1 MFGSV
6 KKNIMIEKSNKKNLM
21 LQNKAKKMIPGLT
34 QLLSKRPDMFSVDV
48 WPGYFSKAK
57 GAKVWDL
64 DGNEYLDMSISGIG
78 ANILGY
84 AVDEVDNDVISN
96 IKNGVSSSL
105 NCPEDVALAEKLL
118 ELHTWADE
126 VRYARCG
133 GEAMT
138 VAVRIA
144 RAATGKDKIAF
155 SGYHGWHDWYLSANV
170 TDDSNLNDHLIAGLS
185 PKGVPKAL
193 AGTAIPFS
201 FNDIDAL
208 EALVLKHGS
217 ELAAIIMEP
226 MRNFRAPEEYWRKVE
241 EISKRLS
248 IPLIIDEI
256 SMGFRINCGGS
267 HLSLGINPDMAVFS
281 KALANG
287 YAMAA
292 IVGKSKWMDA
302 AQVSFISSTMWT
314 ERVGPT
320 AALATIN
327 YYHENQV
334 HEHLAMIGRQ
344 IKQGWQDLANK
355 HNLKIHVSGID
366 ALCHFG
372 LEYDNF
378 LTLKSYFI
386 EKMLEQNILA
396 TNMFYCMYAHK
407 NEHVK
412 QYLTAVDNA
421 FSELAYAIKNP
432 AVMDHV
438 IPSTSGFKRLN

>member
-1 MFGSV
+1 MFEERSS
-6 KKNIMIEKSNKKNLM
+6 KSISMQKKAKNI
-21 LQNKAKKMIPGLT
+21 IPGLT
-34 QLLSKRPDMFSVDV
+34 QLLSKRPDMFSTDV

-57 GAKVWDL
+57 GAKIWDL

-84 AVDEVDNDVISN
+84 AVDEVDNDVINN
-96 IKNGVSSSL
+96 IRNGVSSSL
-105 NCPEDVALAEKLL
+105 NCPEDVALAEKML
-118 ELHTWADE
+118 ELHSWADD

-170 TDDSNLNDHLIAGLS
+170 TDDSNLNDHLIPGLS
-185 PKGVPKAL
+185 PKGVPRAL
-193 AGTAIPFS
+193 AGTSIPFP

-208 EALVLKHGS
+208 EALVLKHGN

-226 MRNFRAPEEYWRKVE
+226 MRNFRAPQEYWQKVE
-241 EISKRLS
+241 EISKRLN

-267 HLSLGINPDMAVFS
+267 HLALGINPDIAVFS
-281 KALANG
+281 KAIANG

-292 IVGKSKWMDA
+292 IIGKSKWMDA

-314 ERVGPT
+314 ERIGPT

-327 YYHENQV
+327 YYQKNHV
-334 HEHLAMIGRQ
+334 HEHLALIGHQ
-344 IKQGWQDLANK
+344 IKQGWQQLADK
-355 HNLKIHVSGID
+355 HNLNIHISGLD

-386 EKMLEQNILA
+386 EKMLEQGILA

-412 QYLTAVDNA
+412 QYLAAVDVA
-421 FSELAYAIKNP
+421 FSTLAQAIENP
-432 AVMDHV
+432 AMMEHV

>member
-1 MFGSV
+1 MTS
-6 KKNIMIEKSNKKNLM
+6 KKHSKSIS
-21 LQNKAKKMIPGLT
+21 LQHQAKSIIPGLT
-34 QLLSKRPDMFSVDV
+34 QLLSKRPDMFSTDV

-64 DGNEYLDMSISGIG
+64 DGKEYLDMSISGIG

-84 AVDEVDNDVISN
+84 AVDEVDNEVIAN
-96 IKNGVSSSL
+96 IRNGVSSSL
-105 NCPEDVALAEKLL
+105 NCPEDVALADKLL
-118 ELHTWADE
+118 ELHSWAEE
-126 VRYARCG
+126 VRYTRCG
-133 GEAMT
+133 GEAMA
-138 VAVRIA
+138 VAIRIA

-170 TDDSNLNDHLIAGLS
+170 TSDSNLNDHLIPGLS
-185 PKGVPKAL
+185 PNGVPKAL
-193 AGTAIPFS
+193 AGTALPFA

-208 EALVLKHGS
+208 EELVQKHGS
-217 ELAAIIMEP
+217 ELGAIVMEP
-226 MRNFRAPEEYWRKVE
+226 MRNFRASSEYWQQVE
-241 EISKRLS
+241 AIAKRLN

-267 HLSLGINPDMAVFS
+267 HLALGINPDIAVFS

-287 YAMAA
+287 FAMAA
-292 IVGKSKWMDA
+292 IIGKSKWMDA

-327 YYHENQV
+327 YYQNNKV
-334 HEHLAMIGRQ
+334 HEHLAYIGKQ
-344 IKQGWQDLANK
+344 IKQGWQQLADK
-355 HNLKIHVSGID
+355 HGLKIHISGID
-366 ALCHFG
+366 ALCHFN

-378 LTLKSYFI
+378 LTLKSFFI
-386 EKMLEQNILA
+386 EQMLKQGVLA

-407 NEHVK
+407 DEHVA
-412 QYLTAVDNA
+412 QYLSAVDNA
-421 FSELAYAIKNP
+421 FASLANALEQPN
-432 AVMDHV
+432 VMAHI

>member
-1 MFGSV
+1 M
-6 KKNIMIEKSNKKNLM
+6 NKSQLKVLE
-21 LQNKAKKMIPGLT
+21 AKKIIPGLS
-34 QLLSKRPDMFSVDV
+34 QLLSKRPDMFSPDV

-84 AVDEVDNDVISN
+84 AVDEVDNEVIGN
-96 IKNGVSSSL
+96 IRNGVSSSL
-105 NCPEDVALAEKLL
+105 NCPEDVALADKLV
-118 ELHTWADE
+118 ELHSWADQ
-126 VRYARCG
+126 VRYTRCG

-144 RAATGKDKIAF
+144 RAATGKDKVAF
-155 SGYHGWHDWYLSANV
+155 CGYHGWHDWYLSANV
-170 TDDSNLNDHLIAGLS
+170 TSNNNLNDHLIPGLS

-193 AGTAIPFS
+193 AGTALPFP

-208 EALVLKHGS
+208 EKLVSENGS
-217 ELAAIIMEP
+217 ELAAIVMEP
-226 MRNFRAPEEYWRKVE
+226 MRNFAPSAEYWQKVE
-241 EISKRLS
+241 EISKRLD

-256 SMGFRINCGGS
+256 SMGFRINCGGA
-267 HLSLGINPDMAVFS
+267 HLELGINPDIAVFS
-281 KALANG
+281 KAMANG

-292 IVGKSKWMDA
+292 IIGKSKWMDA

-327 YYHENQV
+327 YYQKNQV
-334 HEHLAMIGRQ
+334 HQHLAMIGRQ
-344 IKQGWQDLANK
+344 IKQGWQELADK
-355 HNLKIHVSGID
+355 HGLKIHISGID

-372 LEYDNF
+372 LDYENF

-386 EKMLEQNILA
+386 EKMLEQGILA

-407 NEHVK
+407 DEHVQ
-412 QYLTAVDNA
+412 QYLAAIDIA
-421 FSELAYAIKNP
+421 FSALAKAIVNP
-432 AVMDHV
+432 SDMAHV
-438 IPSTSGFKRLN
+438 RPSTSGFKRLN

>member
-1 MFGSV
+1 MNN
-6 KKNIMIEKSNKKNLM
+6 KKLEKSLS
-21 LQNKAKKMIPGLT
+21 LQKKAKSIIPGLT
-34 QLLSKRPDMFSVDV
+34 QLLSKRPDMFSTNI
-48 WPGYFSKAK
+48 WPGYFSKSK
-57 GAKVWDL
+57 GCQVWDL

-84 AVDEVDNDVISN
+84 AVDEVDDAVINS
-96 IKNGVSSSL
+96 IRNGVSSSL
-105 NCPEDVALAEKLL
+105 NCPEDVELAEKLL
-118 ELHTWADE
+118 ELHPWSEE

-170 TDDSNLNDHLIAGLS
+170 TSNSNLNDHLIPGLS

-193 AGTAIPFS
+193 AGTALPFP
-201 FNDIDAL
+201 FNDIEAL
-208 EALVLKHGS
+208 EQLVAENGD
-217 ELAAIIMEP
+217 ELAAIVMEP
-226 MRNFRAPEEYWRKVE
+226 MRNFAPSEEYWQQVE
-241 EISKRLS
+241 AIAARLN

-267 HLSLGINPDMAVFS
+267 HLKLGINPDIAVFS
-281 KALANG
+281 KAMANG

-292 IVGKSKWMDA
+292 VIGKSKWMDA
-302 AQVSFISSTMWT
+302 AQTSFISSTMWT

-327 YYHENQV
+327 YYEQHQV
-334 HEHLAMIGRQ
+334 HEHLAVIGAK
-344 IKQGWQDLANK
+344 IKDGWLSLAQK
-355 HNLKIHVSGID
+355 HGLEIHVSGID
-366 ALCHFG
+366 ALCHFS
-372 LEYDNF
+372 LNNENF

-386 EKMLEQNILA
+386 EKMLEQGVLA

-407 NEHVK
+407 EHHVET
-412 QYLTAVDNA
+412 YLKAVDNA
-421 FSELAYAIKNP
+421 FSAIADAIENPELLA
-432 AVMDHV
+432 HV